1 MSETPFKSLED
12 QFGDMPE
19 PRVEGR
25 CEHRLVEIIIVA
37 VCGVLCGANSWS
49 EIEQYGRAKEPF
61 LRQFLNLEHGIPSH
75 DTFGRVF
82 SLLDAEAFQERFA
95 RWVEQVFVVTRG
107 QVIAIDGKTA
117 RRSGDSTIGKDAI
130 HLVSAWASQNGLL
143 LGQRKVDD
151 KSNEIT
157 AIPELLELLYVS
169 GCIVT
174 IDAMGCQTNMAQTI
188 IDQQADYVLALKA
201 NQGLLYQ
208 DVVDWF
214 DWAHQSDFEGMAH
227 SFHQTT
233 NKGHGRIEIRRCWAI
248 ADPLA
253 FEHIRHYD
261 GWAGLQSIVMV
272 QRERRLAQHVQCET
286 AFYISSLPAD
296 AKLLLDCTR
305 AHWSVE
311 NTCHWTLDVIFRE
324 DDARARM
331 GDSAENLAVVRHIAL
346 NLLKHHPAKLSLNRK
361 RFQAALDER
370 FLLELLNQV

>member
-1 MSETPFKSLED
+1 MRETPFKSLED

-61 LRQFLNLEHGIPSH
+61 LRQFLKLEHGIPSH

-130 HLVSAWASQNGLL
+130 HLVSAWASANGLL

-174 IDAMGCQTNMAQTI
+174 IDAMGCQTTIAQTI

-248 ADPLA
+248 ADPVA

-272 QRERRLAQHVQCET
+272 QRERRLAQRVQSET

-324 DDARARM
+324 DDARARV

>member
-1 MSETPFKSLED
+1 MSETPFASLED
-12 QFGDMPE
+12 HFGDMPE

-25 CEHRLVEIIIVA
+25 CEHRLVEIIILA
-37 VCGVLCGANSWS
+37 ICGVLCGANSWS
-49 EIEQYGRAKEPF
+49 EIEQYGRAKEQF
-61 LRQFLNLEHGIPSH
+61 LRQFLKLEHGIPSH

-82 SLLDAEAFQERFA
+82 SLLNAQAFQERFA

-107 QVIAIDGKTA
+107 QVIAIDGKMA
-117 RRSGDSTIGKDAI
+117 RRSADSTIGKDAI
-130 HLVSAWASQNGLL
+130 HLVSGWASENGLL

-157 AIPELLELLYVS
+157 AVPELLHLLYVS

-174 IDAMGCQTNMAQTI
+174 IDAMGCQTDIAQTI

-201 NQGLLYQ
+201 NHGQLYH

-214 DWAHQSDFEGMAH
+214 EWALSRDFKGIAP
-227 SFHQTT
+227 SYHQTI

-253 FEHIRHYD
+253 FEHIRHFD

-272 QRERRLAQHVQCET
+272 QRQRRLAQHSQAET
-286 AFYISSLPAD
+286 VYYISSLPAD
-296 AKLLLDCTR
+296 AKRLLAATR
-305 AHWSVE
+305 SHWSVE

-324 DDARARM
+324 DDPRARL
-331 GDSAENLAVVRHIAL
+331 GDSAENLAVLRHVAL

-361 RFQAALDER
+361 RFQAALDES
-370 FLLELLNQV
+370 FLLELLTQL